1 MATQIGVIKALI
13 GEVKATAAD
22 GSTRTLQLGDMVYAN
37 ELITTGPGGAVE
49 IEFADGSIMDLGR
62 SSQAMLDEAVF
73 DPTATAV
80 ADASSE
86 DVPDDVAAIQQALLE
101 GEDPTEIGEATAA
114 GAGVTGT
121 GNEGHEPVFVDYLNP
136 EVTPDAGFDTIGVSN
151 EYDLP
156 EEDIIILEEEDEPV
170 VPVVSVSVDV
180 EIEIDEQEP
189 PQTEPPTDGV
199 PTPDYPV
206 LVEGNAASVLEGTS
220 EGTKQ
225 VVFIINLSEAFD
237 QDVQVTYQ
245 LRPVSTNGAADNP
258 DDWFDGP
265 SIQTV
270 TILAGD
276 TSFPVEV
283 SIVEDHLD
291 EGNGTFEIV
300 LLSANNAT
308 INPDADSATVT
319 IYDDDTTPVAQ
330 DDLNTVFEDN
340 AGQPYD
346 GDPSTS
352 GNVISGIHDAT
363 GDTPDVQEDTDEDGD
378 VLEIVSFSDADE
390 NVPAGGTIT
399 GEYGE
404 LTLNSDGSYTY
415 VLTTNDS
422 DVIQGLSEGEF
433 LSDVFSYVVTDTYN
447 AEQTAELTIVIEGT
461 DDGVIIRGLDGEG
474 AEEAVYEANLADGS
488 DPDAPALTQDGS
500 FDFDAP
506 DGIGDTGSV
515 SIGGQS
521 FSLAQ
526 LQALGGA
533 NVDIPSSYG
542 VLTLTGYTGDAFG
555 GSISY
560 EYTLNDNVDNDSQA
574 GATDGSFTDSFEV
587 IVTDNDGSDAT
598 ASLDVEI
605 IDDTP
610 TANDDGPEAV
620 TEDGTSVVSGNVLDN
635 DDANADQ
642 VAAFVGWGD
651 DQDNVDAIAALNTYG
666 TLVQNGDGSWS
677 YTLDNTDPDTQAL
690 DSSFSEDYVLTYTM
704 ADADGDE
711 APASLTI
718 TINGADDNASVVT
731 AAAQGPD
738 ATVYEA
744 GLNPDG
750 SDAGSDS
757 ETTTGSFTVSATDG
771 ILNVVIGGTT
781 FTLAEVQAFD
791 GTQTVSTGEGTLTL
805 TDYTG
810 DAMSG
815 TINYSYT
822 LDATIDNDSVVASGD
837 DAVTLAHFDDS
848 TEITVNGVGGST
860 ASDDLVI
867 RAIDDTP
874 TANDDG
880 PEAVTEDGTSV
891 VSGNVLDNDDA
902 NADQVA
908 AFVGWGD
915 DQDNVDAIA
924 ALNTYGTLVQ
934 NGDGSWSY
942 TLDNTDPD
950 TQALDSSFSEDYVLT
965 YTMADADGDEAP
977 ASLTITINGADD
989 NASVVTAAAQGPD
1002 ATVYE
1007 AGLNPD
1013 GSDAGSDSETTTGS
1027 FTVSA
1032 TDGIL
1037 NVVIGGTTFTLAE
1050 VQAFDGTQTVSTGE
1064 GTLTLTDYTG
1074 DAMSG
1079 TINYSYTLDAT
1090 IDNDSVVASGDDA
1103 VTLAHFDDSTEITVN
1118 GVGGSTASDDLVIR
1132 AIDDTPTAN
1141 DDGPVATAED
1151 TAVDVTVDVND
1162 VAGADGVDFTDGTK
1176 VFVSTAASNGSVIYN
1191 DDGTFTYTPDA
1202 GFEGQ
1207 DTFVYTITDNDG
1219 DTDTATVTI
1228 TVGPDSEP
1236 VVSVSDAAVDETGGL
1251 DSVDGTLSADFGNDT
1266 GAIALSATGATW
1278 SAGTNTLTANDGS
1291 WKVVNNQNGTYT
1303 FTQLAAMSH
1312 LGGEDASLDIVVTVT
1327 ATDSDGD
1334 VDNTNTITVTVY
1346 DDGPVVTD
1354 YDGVINTDAASGLEV
1369 LDYDLGLDGLGSVS
1383 FSLAGS
1389 SVPLTSGGQA
1399 VLTESIDL
1407 GDGREQLVGYL
1418 ESGDNAGYQEGEDGV
1433 VFSIAPQS
1441 PDADPTDGTYE
1452 LTLSSDNVLDLP
1464 QTTVSV
1470 SFSGIS
1476 ASGPIDSIDTTGGEI
1491 TISVISGREGP
1502 DDVNANSNYVG
1513 INNNGMDDGESIQ
1526 YLFNTTL
1533 VNDLQLDIFN
1543 TGGAGETVTWTTWN
1557 SADKAGTIDDGSII
1571 ITGDGLSVPITAD
1584 DDFDVI
1590 QITVTGGSFK
1600 VGGVTYTD
1608 TGDPQDVLVQF
1619 DYQGQDSDG
1628 DAVNGS
1634 VDVTVTGIDATT
1646 QTSSDLL
1653 SHPDSQVDPS

>member
-781 FTLAEVQAFD
+781 FTLV
-791 GTQTVSTGEGTLTL
+791 
-805 TDYTG
+805 
-810 DAMSG
+810 
-815 TINYSYT
+815 
-822 LDATIDNDSVVASGD
+822 
-837 DAVTLAHFDDS
+837 
-848 TEITVNGVGGST
+848 
-860 ASDDLVI
+860 
-867 RAIDDTP
+867 
-874 TANDDG
+874 
-880 PEAVTEDGTSV
+880 
-891 VSGNVLDNDDA
+891 
-902 NADQVA
+902 
-908 AFVGWGD
+908 
-915 DQDNVDAIA
+915 
-924 ALNTYGTLVQ
+924 
-934 NGDGSWSY
+934 
-942 TLDNTDPD
+942 
-950 TQALDSSFSEDYVLT
+950 
-965 YTMADADGDEAP
+965 
-977 ASLTITINGADD
+977 
-989 NASVVTAAAQGPD
+989 
-1002 ATVYE
+1002 
-1007 AGLNPD
+1007 
-1013 GSDAGSDSETTTGS
+1013 
-1027 FTVSA
+1027 
-1032 TDGIL
+1032 
-1037 NVVIGGTTFTLAE
+1037 E